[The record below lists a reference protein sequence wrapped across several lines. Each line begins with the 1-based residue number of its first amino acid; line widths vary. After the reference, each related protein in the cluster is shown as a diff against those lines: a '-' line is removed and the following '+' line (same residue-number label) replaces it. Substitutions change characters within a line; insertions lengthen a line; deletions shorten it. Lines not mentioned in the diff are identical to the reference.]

1 MNNAPITAIGRRGRK
16 RSPASPPAS
25 APIASPVTT
34 TVQADAPPIDCFATY
49 GPSTKK
55 GA

>member
-1 MNNAPITAIGRRGRK
+1 MKSAPIVNIGLRGRS

-25 APIASPVTT
+25 EPIASPVTIT
-34 TVQADAPPIDCFATY
+34 AQAEAPPSSCLATY
-49 GPSTKK
+49 GPSTKN